1 MTKMRV
7 CNGGVVDWSSRI
19 TGGVFTGLLVLVL
32 GSSSANA
39 FEIDTGSE
47 DWKVRWD
54 NKLKYSAAFRVEDQ
68 SDSLLQDINR
78 DDGNRSFDTGPT
90 SNRFDL
96 LSELDVTYRN
106 FGARISAAAWF
117 DSIYNT
123 DNDHDSPATS
133 NSFSV
138 SHDEFTDDTRDLMG
152 RKVELLDGFVFGTGD
167 LGSTPASF
175 RLGRHTLLWG
185 ESLFFATNGISYGQ
199 APLDLIKLLGVPS
212 TQAKELFMPVGQ
224 FSAQL
229 QPLNSLSVAMF
240 AQFESRE
247 TRIPPAGSY
256 FSNADILDEGG
267 ERLLLGPNPGPAL
280 YRGNDMEADNLG
292 TWGLATRYRP
302 TAFDVELG
310 LYYSQFHDRMPQIY
324 LRPGLVSTPGG
335 PVMIDP
341 SVVDLARGQVGEYF
355 LVYPENV
362 HLIGA
367 SFSTQVGDVSLGGE
381 LSGRID
387 TPLVSTP
394 QAVLPGMKA
403 DNDDNP
409 LYAVGNTLHA
419 NISAIY
425 ALRTTSFWDG
435 GNIFAEVGW
444 NYLIDTTE
452 NDAALD
458 PTRDD
463 YAFGIRTLFEP
474 AYYQVLSG
482 VDLTVP
488 IGMGYNPKGKSPVD
502 PIFNGGGADEGG
514 DWNIG
519 IKVTYL
525 QTWNLGLTYTN
536 YFGDEDTQTIADR
549 DFISLYI
556 QRTF

>member
-1 MTKMRV
+1 MAKKRI
-7 CNGGVVDWSSRI
+7 CNGVAIGWSSRI
-19 TGGVFTGLLVLVL
+19 TGGVCTGLLALML

-39 FEIDTGSE
+39 FELDTGSE

-54 NKLKYSAAFRVEDQ
+54 NTLKYSAAFRVEDR
-68 SDSLLQDINR
+68 SDSLLGDINR
-78 DDGNRSFDTGPT
+78 DDGNRNFDTGPT

-96 LSELDVTYRN
+96 FSELDVTCRN
-106 FGARISAAAWF
+106 FGARISGAAWF

-123 DNDHDSPATS
+123 DNDNDSPATA

-138 SHDEFTDDTRDLMG
+138 AHDEFTDDTRDLMG
-152 RKVELLDGFVFGTGD
+152 RKVELLDGFVFGKGD
-167 LGSTPASF
+167 IGSTPASF

-224 FSAQL
+224 FSGQL
-229 QPLNSLSVAMF
+229 QPLDNLSVALF

-256 FSNADILDEGG
+256 FSNIDILDEGG

-280 YRGNDMEADNLG
+280 YRGKDMEADNLG
-292 TWGLATRYRP
+292 TWGLATRYRS

-310 LYYSQFHDRMPQIY
+310 LYYYQYHERMPQIY
-324 LRPGLVSTPGG
+324 LQPGIAPDGTVINPG
-335 PVMIDP
+335 VI
-341 SVVDLARGQVGEYF
+341 DLARGQVGEYF
-355 LVYPENV
+355 LVYPEEV
-362 HLIGA
+362 QLIGT

-381 LSGRID
+381 MSARID
-387 TPLVSTP
+387 TPLVSSP
-394 QAVLPGMKA
+394 QTVLPGMQA
-403 DNDDNP
+403 DNEDNP
-409 LYAVGNTLHA
+409 LYAVGDTLHA
-419 NISAIY
+419 NVSAIY
-425 ALRTTSFWDG
+425 ALSTTSFWQG
-435 GNIFAEVGW
+435 GNILAEVGW

-458 PTRDD
+458 PARDD
-463 YAFGIRTLFEP
+463 YAIGIRTLFEP
-474 AYYQVLSG
+474 AYYQVISG

-488 IGMGYNPKGKSPVD
+488 IGVGYNPKGKSPVD

-525 QTWNLGLTYTN
+525 QTWKCGLTYTN
-536 YFGDEDTQTIADR
+536 YFGDEDTQMLADR

>member
-1 MTKMRV
+1 MVKRRV
-7 CNGGVVDWSSRI
+7 CSGVALGWSSRLS
-19 TGGVFTGLLVLVL
+19 GGALSVLLALMLSVPP
-32 GSSSANA
+32 ADA
-39 FEIDTGSE
+39 FEIDTGNE
-47 DWKVRWD
+47 DLKIRWD
-54 NKLKYSAAFRVEDQ
+54 NTLKYSAAFRVEDR
-68 SDSLLQDINR
+68 SDALLRDINR
-78 DDGNRSFDTGPT
+78 DDGDRNFDTGMI

-106 FGARISAAAWF
+106 FGARISAAAWY

-123 DNDHDSPATS
+123 DNDNDSPATA

-138 SHDEFTDDTRDLMG
+138 AHDEFTDDTRDLAG
-152 RKVELLDGFVFGTGD
+152 RKVELLDGFVFGKGE

-224 FSAQL
+224 LSGQL
-229 QPLNSLSVAMF
+229 QPLDNLSVAMF
-240 AQFESRE
+240 AQFEARE

-256 FSNADILDEGG
+256 FSNIDILDEGG

-280 YRGNDMEADNLG
+280 FRGKDMEADNLG
-292 TWGLATRYRP
+292 TWGLSTRYRP
-302 TAFDVELG
+302 RAFDVELG
-310 LYYSQFHDRMPQIY
+310 LYYYQYHERMPQVY
-324 LRPGLVSTPGG
+324 LQPGIAPDGTVINPG
-335 PVMIDP
+335 
-341 SVVDLARGQVGEYF
+341 VVNLARGQIGEYF

-362 HLIGA
+362 HLIGT

-381 LSGRID
+381 LAGRID

-394 QAVLPGMKA
+394 QTVLPGMTA

-409 LYAVGNTLHA
+409 LYAVGDTLHA
-419 NISAIY
+419 NLSAIY
-425 ALRTTSFWDG
+425 ALSTTSFWQG

-463 YAFGIRTLFEP
+463 YAFGIRALFEP

-488 IGMGYNPKGKSPVD
+488 IGVGYNPKGKSPVD

-519 IKVTYL
+519 IRLTYL
-525 QTWNLGLTYTN
+525 QTWKFGLTYTN
-536 YFGDEDTQTIADR
+536 YFGDEDTQTLADR
-549 DFISLYI
+549 DFISLYV

>member
-1 MTKMRV
+1 MTKRSG
-7 CNGGVVDWSSRI
+7 CNGVEIGWSSRI
-19 TGGVFTGLLVLVL
+19 TGGVFTGLLVLML

-39 FEIDTGSE
+39 FEIDTGSQ
-47 DWKVRWD
+47 DWKIRWD
-54 NKLKYSAAFRVEDQ
+54 NTLKYSAAFRVEDR

-78 DDGNRSFDTGPT
+78 DDGDRNFDTGPT

-106 FGARISAAAWF
+106 FGARISAAAWY

-152 RKVELLDGFVFGTGD
+152 RKIELLDGFVFGKHD
-167 LGSTPASF
+167 IGSTPASF

-224 FSAQL
+224 FSGQL
-229 QPLNSLSVAMF
+229 QPLDNLSVAMF

-256 FSNADILDEGG
+256 FSNIDILDEGG

-280 YRGNDMEADNLG
+280 FRGKDMEADNLG
-292 TWGLATRYRP
+292 TWGLSTRYRP
-302 TAFDVELG
+302 AAFDVELG
-310 LYYSQFHDRMPQIY
+310 LYYYQYHERMPQIY
-324 LRPGLVSTPGG
+324 LQPGVAPDGTVINPG
-335 PVMIDP
+335 VIN
-341 SVVDLARGQVGEYF
+341 LARGQVGEYF
-355 LVYPENV
+355 LVYPEEV
-362 HLIGA
+362 QLIGT

-394 QAVLPGMKA
+394 QTVLPGMKA
-403 DNDDNP
+403 DNEDNP
-409 LYAVGNTLHA
+409 LYAVGDTLHA
-419 NISAIY
+419 NLSAIY
-425 ALRTTSFWDG
+425 ALSTTSFWQG
-435 GNIFAEVGW
+435 GNILAEVGW
-444 NYLIDTTE
+444 NYLIDTTD

-458 PTRDD
+458 PSRDD
-463 YAFGIRTLFEP
+463 YAVGIRTLFEP
-474 AYYQVLSG
+474 AYYQVISG

-488 IGMGYNPKGKSPVD
+488 IGAGYNPKGKSPVD

-519 IKVTYL
+519 LKVTYL
-525 QTWNLGLTYTN
+525 QTWKFGLTYTN
-536 YFGDEDTQTIADR
+536 YFGDEDTQTLADR